1 MGRAGH
7 SARAGGGKGQG
18 RGGIRS
24 GRGDSGAPR
33 FEAREPDQLTGFDEL
48 TETKFGKKQAKLAK
62 LSGGQG
68 ALMLDEDELEEALN
82 LLDMWSD
89 DDDDLQRL
97 VRLRNLLQQDKET
110 KSGAIR
116 AAADVEQAQAPA
128 AAAQGGAGRAVQ
140 CSASSGSS
148 GSTGAVGTARPG
160 SSMLLAR
167 ASSPARTNGGR
178 DLAGVF
184 SKDEQ
189 RPPATLVAT

>member
-89 DDDDLQRL
+89 DDDDLQTKGPSGGGGKGKVTQADKASMDKASKAAKDVGLDTRFMSLGAASKVDL
-97 VRLRNLLQQDKET
+97 VADFRTPRE
-110 KSGAIR
+110 SGGGSASS
-116 AAADVEQAQAPA
+116 AMA
-128 AAAQGGAGRAVQ
+128 AAAAATTAAAPGGPDQSELPPVQ
-140 CSASSGSS
+140 
-148 GSTGAVGTARPG
+148 
-160 SSMLLAR
+160 
-167 ASSPARTNGGR
+167 
-178 DLAGVF
+178 
-184 SKDEQ
+184 
-189 RPPATLVAT
+189 